1 MVKTV
6 CALFKHF
13 TLRFCNRRDM
23 MNAGDNM
30 TDFKTRFAFIRNKR
44 SYTQVALAKAI
55 GVSRGVI
62 SNIEYGMTKP
72 SQITINA
79 LCEALNVNE
88 EWLMNGTGDIEPS
101 NDRSKLLNKLYRECS
116 ELSEAEQLYVLDFI
130 EIMKK
135 HQRESI

>member
-1 MVKTV
+1 
-6 CALFKHF
+6 
-13 TLRFCNRRDM
+13 
-23 MNAGDNM
+23 M
-30 TDFKTRFAFIRNKR
+30 TDFKTRFAFIRNKKG
-44 SYTQVALAKAI
+44 YTQLALAKTI

-88 EWLMNGTGDIEPS
+88 EWLLNGTGDVEPS
-101 NDRSKLLNKLYRECS
+101 NDRSKLLNQLYRECS

-135 HQRESI
+135 HQPKQDK